1 MKYSLYTSVLLATS
15 ALSAGL
21 SLPTVAQDADSQPA
35 ARGFQLE
42 EVFVTA
48 RRREER
54 LQDVPISM
62 TVFSQEQ
69 LDRANIANAG
79 DLANYVPSLQVN
91 TRFGGD
97 TTTFAIRGFSQ
108 ELRTTASVGVYF
120 ADVVAPRGANTQNS
134 GDGAGPGDFF
144 DLQNVQVLK
153 GPQGTLFGRNSTG
166 GAILI
171 TPQKPT
177 DKQEGYVEGSAGNY
191 DMWRTQGVFNTPVGD
206 SVRLRFGID
215 HQERDGYLDNWSGI
229 GPDHFGNMDYT
240 AFRASAVVDV
250 TDTIENYTIFRYTYS
265 ENKGFPGSLFD
276 CKDSA
281 PLGAIFC
288 ADDLANRKATGN
300 DGFYDVYSFVPDPV
314 SEQELGQLINTT
326 SWEVNDSF
334 SVKNILAYADLET
347 KNRSALFGTD
357 WYWPTPAGPQPF
369 VFQMVGTSNAYPTTD
384 QGTFVEE
391 LQFQGTSFDE
401 RLSWQSGLYYE
412 KSEPDGD
419 YGAQSPAI
427 ISCDLNT
434 VSSSNPADFRCN
446 DFLKTGKKT
455 TGSVQSTRGGVTYEN
470 MAVYGQGTYDI
481 TDRWDVTAGLRYT
494 DDKTTGKVT
503 DTIYYFPSVAAGGYF
518 PSDGQLVE
526 YRTPESQSTKPT
538 WLLGAGYH
546 PNSDMLL
553 YTKYARGYRQGS
565 VNIGGSNGL
574 DTHDPE
580 TVDSYEI
587 GAKTSFF
594 GQFPGTFNVA
604 AFYNDLQDQ
613 QIQYGYF
620 KKSGV
625 GTTAIVNA
633 GASTIWGMEAEGE
646 VHLLDSVLL
655 SVSYTYL
662 NTQVDEIVFPEI
674 PPGASVNLSTL
685 NTTTAEGEPLPYS
698 PENKFVVTASYLLPV
713 DPQLGD
719 MRASVTYAYI
729 DEMQAV
735 AEAVSIYATLPD
747 YSLVNLNF
755 DWSGIGG
762 KPIDMSI
769 FATNI
774 TDEEY
779 ITSISGTY
787 ENGVETGQVGV
798 PRMYGVR
805 LRYNF

>member
-1 MKYSLYTSVLLATS
+1 MKTSLYASVLLATS

-21 SLPTVAQDADSQPA
+21 SLPTVAQESETQPA
-35 ARGFQLE
+35 AKGFALE
-42 EVFVTA
+42 EVVVTA
-48 RRREER
+48 QRREER

-62 TVFSQEQ
+62 SVFSQEQ
-69 LDRANIANAG
+69 LDDANIANAG
-79 DLANYVPSLQVN
+79 DLANFVPSLQTN

-97 TTTFAIRGFSQ
+97 TTTFAIRGFGQ

-171 TPQKPT
+171 TPQRPT
-177 DKQEGYVEGSAGNY
+177 EELGGYVEGSAGNY
-191 DMWRTQGVFNTPVGD
+191 GMWRTQGVVNTPAGD
-206 SVRLRFGID
+206 KVRLRFGID

-229 GPDHFGNMDYT
+229 GPDEFANMDYT
-240 AFRASAVVDV
+240 AFRASMVIDI
-250 TDTIENYTIFRYTYS
+250 TDTIENYSIVRYTES
-265 ENKGFPGSLFD
+265 ENKGFPGSLID
-276 CKDSA
+276 CNGAA

-288 ADDLANRKATGN
+288 TADLANRQATGN

-314 SEQELGQLINTT
+314 SEQELAQVINTT
-326 SWEVNDSF
+326 SWEINDNYTL
-334 SVKNILAYADLET
+334 KNILSYADLET

-357 WYWPTPAGPQPF
+357 WYFPTAAGPQPF
-369 VFQMVGTSNAYPTTD
+369 IFQAIGTLPNNPTTD
-384 QGTFVEE
+384 QATFVEE
-391 LQFQGTSFDE
+391 LQLQGTSLDE
-401 RLSWQSGLYYE
+401 RLTWQSGLYYE

-434 VSSSNPADFRCN
+434 TGGSNPADFRCN
-446 DFLKTGKKT
+446 DFLGA
-455 TGSVQSTRGGVTYEN
+455 GSVQSTKGGATYEN
-470 MAVYGQGTYDI
+470 MAVYAQGTYDI
-481 TDRWDVTAGLRYT
+481 TDQWDATVGVRYT
-494 DDKTTGKVT
+494 DDKTTGQVT
-503 DTIYYFPSVAAGGYF
+503 DTVNYFPAVPAGGYVG
-518 PSDGQLVE
+518 PDGQLIE
-526 YRTPESQSTKPT
+526 YRNPESQSTEPT
-538 WLLGAGYH
+538 WLLGVGYR
-546 PNSDMLL
+546 PVTDVLT
-553 YTKYARGYRQGS
+553 YAKYARGYRQGS
-565 VNIGGSNGL
+565 VNIGGTTGF

-587 GAKTSFF
+587 GTKTSFF
-594 GQFPGTFNVA
+594 GRFPGTFNVA

-613 QIQYGYF
+613 QIQFGYF
-620 KKSGV
+620 KFSGV

-633 GASTIWGMEAEGE
+633 GGSTVWGMEADGNVYLTE
-646 VHLLDSVLL
+646 SVLF
-655 SVSYTYL
+655 SGSYTYL
-662 NTQVDEIVFPEI
+662 NTQVDELIFPNI
-674 PPGASVNLSTL
+674 PSPQQVS
-685 NTTTAEGEPLPYS
+685 TTTAEGEPLPYS
-698 PENKFVVTASYLLPV
+698 PENKLAATLSYLLPV
-713 DPQLGD
+713 DPKWGD
-719 MRASVTYAYI
+719 LRASVTYAYI

-735 AEAVSIYATLPD
+735 AEEASIYATLPD
-747 YSLVNLNF
+747 YTLVTLNF

-769 FATNI
+769 FATNV

-787 ENGVETGQVGV
+787 GNGVETGQVGV

-805 LRYNF
+805 LRYNFGG